1 MRKTVLAMLAA
12 AMAASAAATTLPAA
26 AQDTGPAIIYDLG
39 GKFDKSFN
47 EAGYNG
53 AEKYKADTGTAY
65 REFEIQNDSQREQ
78 ALRRFAQRGA
88 SPILA
93 MSFSAASAVEKVAKE
108 FPDTK
113 FVIIDAVVDLPN
125 VRSVLFSEEQG
136 SYLVGLL
143 AALKS
148 QTGKVGFVGGMDIPL
163 IRNFAC
169 GYKGGA
175 KAAKADVQ
183 VFENMTGTT
192 GAAWN
197 DPVRGGELA
206 KSQLSQGADVIYHAA
221 GGTGI
226 GVLQAAT
233 DAGKFGIGVDSNQ
246 NMLHPGNVLTSMLK
260 RVDVAVYKA
269 FDDAAKNQWT
279 AGTQTL
285 GLKEDGVG
293 YAVDDNNKSLLTPE
307 MTAAAEKA
315 KADIIA
321 GTVKVHNYNMDDN
334 CPY

>member
-1 MRKTVLAMLAA
+1 MKKTVLATL
-12 AMAASAAATTLPAA
+12 AASAIALCAALPAA
-26 AQDTGPAIIYDLG
+26 RAADAEPAIIYDLG

-53 AEKYKADTGTAY
+53 AEKWKKDTGKSY

-78 ALRRFAQRGA
+78 ALRRFARNGS

-113 FVIIDAVVDLPN
+113 FVIIDSVVDLPN

-136 SYLVGLL
+136 SYLVGML
-143 AALKS
+143 AAMKS
-148 QTGKVGFVGGMDIPL
+148 QTNKVGFVGGMDIPL
-163 IRNFAC
+163 IRNFSC

-206 KSQLSQGADVIYHAA
+206 KSQISQGADVIYHAA

-226 GVLQAAT
+226 GVLQAAN
-233 DAGKFGIGVDSNQ
+233 DAGKYGIGVDSNQ
-246 NMLHPGNVLTSMLK
+246 NMLHPGHVLTSMLK

-269 FDDAAKNQWT
+269 FDDVAKGNWS
-279 AGTQTL
+279 AGNQTL

-293 YAVDDNNKSLLTPE
+293 YAVDDNNKDLITPE
-307 MTAAAEKA
+307 MANAVEQA

-321 GTVKVHNYNMDDN
+321 GKVQVHNYNSDDK